1 MQTVMNDLTALKT
14 GAGEQSRV
22 VAALEARVRALAAE
36 HARLKAELRRGDG
49 FRLEHRGDATYVSGG
64 RGASLSRG
72 GPRRS
77 RSRQRPGTF
86 WRRRRGR
93 DGRALSV

>member
-14 GAGEQSRV
+14 GSLEQSRV

-64 RGASLSRG
+64 ASRASLARW
-72 GPRRS
+72 
-77 RSRQRPGTF
+77 TA
-86 WRRRRGR
+86 
-93 DGRALSV
+93 ALSLAAAAGYVLAAAARERR

>member
-14 GAGEQSRV
+14 GSLEQSRV

-64 RGASLSRG
+64 RGASLARW
-72 GPRRS
+72 
-77 RSRQRPGTF
+77 TA
-86 WRRRRGR
+86 
-93 DGRALSV
+93 ALSLAAAAGYVLAAAARERR

>member
-64 RGASLSRG
+64 RAREPPRAVDRGALARG
-72 GPRRS
+72 S
-77 RSRQRPGTF
+77 
-86 WRRRRGR
+86 GR
-93 DGRALSV
+93 VRAGGGGAGETVGR

>member
-36 HARLKAELRRGDG
+36 HARLKAELRRGAG
-49 FRLEHRGDATYVSGG
+49 FRLEHRGDAAYASGG
-64 RGASLSRG
+64 RGASLARW
-72 GPRRS
+72 
-77 RSRQRPGTF
+77 TA
-86 WRRRRGR
+86 
-93 DGRALSV
+93 ALSLAAAAGYVLAAAARERR